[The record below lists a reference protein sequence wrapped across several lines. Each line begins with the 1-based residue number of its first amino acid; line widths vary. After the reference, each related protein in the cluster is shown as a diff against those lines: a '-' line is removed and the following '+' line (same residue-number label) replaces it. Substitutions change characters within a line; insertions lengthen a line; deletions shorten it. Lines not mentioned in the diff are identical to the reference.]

1 MKKYIVE
8 ATETGYQLDEF
19 DTYEEAEDY
28 ILDEEKKDKKNDEYT
43 NGFYT
48 IHIQDIET
56 DEDEFEKYMR

>member
-8 ATETGYQLDEF
+8 ATDTADQFGEF

-28 ILDEEKKDKKNDEYT
+28 ILDEEEKDKKNDEYT

-48 IHIQDIET
+48 IHIHDTET
-56 DEDEFEKYMR
+56 DEEEFEKYMR